1 MKINKK
7 LKVKWPWKVEWTERA
22 KLAAKFIAADT
33 SVIDLGGGQGEFYKH
48 LKGKCYY
55 LALDIKP
62 WTEFTQ
68 VCDFNK
74 DELPNFP
81 PFQFI
86 VCLGTVEYIEKPEE
100 FLAGIKKYSDK
111 LVVSYRESSNGGM
124 DRKNNLKYEEIEK
137 MIEDAGWEIL
147 ANKKVKN
154 GDRLYYCNRK

>member
-7 LKVKWPWKVEWTERA
+7 LKFPWSVKWTERA
-22 KLAAKFIAADT
+22 IEAAKFIPADT
-33 SVIDLGGGQGEFYKH
+33 SVIDLGGGQGEFYKQ

-55 LALDIKP
+55 LALDTKP

-86 VCLGTVEYIEKPEE
+86 VLLGTLEYIEKSAE
-100 FLAGIKKYSDK
+100 FLAKIKKYGDK
-111 LVVSYRESSNGGM
+111 MIMSYRESSNGGM
-124 DRKNNLKYEEIEK
+124 DRKNNLKYEEVEK
-137 MIEDAGWEIL
+137 MLGDSGWEIL
-147 ANKKVKN
+147 AKKRITN